1 MLKSISNGP
10 ANRKSPYTRH
20 TAEAAISHLE
30 RILSAD
36 GADSLFSRTYWRA
49 RVEQLTATPGL
60 TPEQRARLT
69 RLLESLPSPLVGK
82 IQGNWERK

>member
-1 MLKSISNGP
+1 MIKSIKNGP

-69 RLLESLPSPLVGK
+69 RLLESLRPPLVGK
-82 IQGNWERK
+82 I

>member
-1 MLKSISNGP
+1 MIASAKNLS
-10 ANRKSPYTRH
+10 ADTKSPYTRH

-49 RVEQLTATPGL
+49 RVEQVSATPGL
-60 TPEQRARLT
+60 TPDQRTRLT
-69 RLLESLPSPLVGK
+69 RLLESLHPPLMDK
-82 IQGNWERK
+82 A